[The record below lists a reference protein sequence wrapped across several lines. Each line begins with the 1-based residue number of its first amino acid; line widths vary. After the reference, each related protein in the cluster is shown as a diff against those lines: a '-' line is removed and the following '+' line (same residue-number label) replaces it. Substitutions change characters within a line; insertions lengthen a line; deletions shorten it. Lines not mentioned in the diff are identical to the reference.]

1 MFSNRDV
8 AALCTTVNLRRE
20 SGDQAERGRRGRARP
35 EAVPDEELRAA
46 RTVADGEGP
55 GSACGREW
63 SGKQSDRQASGDQRS
78 DELGG
83 GRLEGHLTDQTGGA
97 EGPVALGAAG
107 ATGGEVRER
116 LLGQFGQVDRVATR
130 QGMVLGDGGDQRFLG
145 QHPVRDALRD
155 EALTTG
161 VADGVRSAGRRL
173 IVVGGAAP
181 LQVPGTARIAL
192 DDPRWVPTTIR
203 EIAAA
208 SCRQLEILRATSGL
222 DWTYLAPAADFRP
235 GNRTGAYRT
244 GGTDLVIDGSGQSS
258 LSMEDY
264 AIALLDEVESPT
276 TTCTVLST
284 GH

>member
-1 MFSNRDV
+1 
-8 AALCTTVNLRRE
+8 
-20 SGDQAERGRRGRARP
+20 
-35 EAVPDEELRAA
+35 
-46 RTVADGEGP
+46 
-55 GSACGREW
+55 
-63 SGKQSDRQASGDQRS
+63 
-78 DELGG
+78 
-83 GRLEGHLTDQTGGA
+83 
-97 EGPVALGAAG
+97 
-107 ATGGEVRER
+107 
-116 LLGQFGQVDRVATR
+116 
-130 QGMVLGDGGDQRFLG
+130 MVLGDGGDQRFLR

-208 SCRQLEILRATSGL
+208 SCRQLEICVPRAVWTGPTSHLPRTSGRG
-222 DWTYLAPAADFRP
+222 TASVPTAP
-235 GNRTGAYRT
+235 